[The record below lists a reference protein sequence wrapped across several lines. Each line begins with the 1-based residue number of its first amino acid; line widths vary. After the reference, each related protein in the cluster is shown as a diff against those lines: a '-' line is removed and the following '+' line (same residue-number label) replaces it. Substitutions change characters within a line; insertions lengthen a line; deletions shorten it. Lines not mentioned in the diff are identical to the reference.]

1 MFTRYREPIEVESTL
16 QSIARQDSYRCCER
30 APNSDGE
37 RRLFDGRLLS
47 PRSFNSRSIYL
58 CYYRWYDYLHLE
70 NRILYHVGPRP
81 KNEGGN
87 ASIQNTC
94 REQSIV
100 SFEKQVQPHHQS
112 SPIRGNKYYQ
122 KYIMPN
128 LLSVRDSG
136 ILMRLIEL
144 LFSLV
149 VFFSANEISLKLLSF
164 RQHRRSK
171 QTRKKRH

>member
-87 ASIQNTC
+87 ASIQ
-94 REQSIV
+94 IV
-100 SFEKQVQPHHQS
+100 LFRLWTLAENNRLVHSRNKFNLIINHHRS
-112 SPIRGNKYYQ
+112 VEINIIKSTSCLISYRYVIRGYSCA
-122 KYIMPN
+122 
-128 LLSVRDSG
+128 L
-136 ILMRLIEL
+136 
-144 LFSLV
+144 
-149 VFFSANEISLKLLSF
+149 
-164 RQHRRSK
+164 
-171 QTRKKRH
+171 